1 MIQKLSQSQIQAK
14 REKGLCFYCDA
25 KYIPGHKCKA
35 SAYILIV
42 PDSEEFIGEEL
53 SNSDSLQEPKENSQ
67 LIDTPQII
75 LHAMSGILMP
85 QTLKFKGSIGKLNV
99 HILVDGGST
108 YNFLQSRIVSLLN
121 LQVSTKRPFDV
132 MVGNREALKCE
143 GLCAAVSVHEM
154 MW

>member
-1 MIQKLSQSQIQAK
+1 ML
-14 REKGLCFYCDA
+14 
-25 KYIPGHKCKA
+25 
-35 SAYILIV
+35 
-42 PDSEEFIGEEL
+42 
-53 SNSDSLQEPKENSQ
+53 
-67 LIDTPQII
+67 
-75 LHAMSGILMP
+75 GILMP

-108 YNFLQSRIVSLLN
+108 HNFLQSRIVSLLN

-132 MVGNREALKCE
+132 MVGNREVLKCE